1 MGEGGRRDRH
11 LLAVYPQPTLTAK
24 SVPVWMQG
32 APNGD
37 VEVELD
43 WKLLVK
49 YLPARKPCQ
58 HTVVPNEISATFLCA
73 CDCSETNLLQVQ
85 TPSAC

>member
-1 MGEGGRRDRH
+1 M
-11 LLAVYPQPTLTAK
+11 LAVYPQPTLTAK

-43 WKLLVK
+43 WELLVK

-58 HTVVPNEISATFLCA
+58 LTVVPNEISATFLCA